1 MLSTKADPVCRWQFK
16 QWQQWTN
23 IGKEVSRY
31 RSSPQAQP
39 PSSPDMQGLPL
50 GFSFATEP

>member
-50 GFSFATEP
+50 GFSFAIVP